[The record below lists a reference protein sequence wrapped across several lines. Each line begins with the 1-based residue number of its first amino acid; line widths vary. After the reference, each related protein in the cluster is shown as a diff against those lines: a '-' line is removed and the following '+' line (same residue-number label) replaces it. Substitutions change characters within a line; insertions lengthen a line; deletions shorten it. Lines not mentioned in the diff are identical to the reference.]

1 MMEVAQQE
9 FRRST
14 SAERCFGRRTIAPHK
29 VETLLPAVFG
39 DDEGARAVA
48 RAAKI
53 VNEALSAFQQAAE
66 WLFETLS
73 RLVGGSRAVDSTL
86 ASIGMTFG
94 SVGIAY
100 VEARSRRRSPRI
112 SPAGA

>member
-1 MMEVAQQE
+1 MMEVAQQG

-39 DDEGARAVA
+39 DDEGAMVIARAV
-48 RAAKI
+48 KI

-66 WLFETLS
+66 WLFEILS

-86 ASIGMTFG
+86 ASDWL
-94 SVGIAY
+94 VP
-100 VEARSRRRSPRI
+100 SRGRVRCWRFSELGLRQPLLTLH
-112 SPAGA
+112 